1 MKILTRTMAFIVVI
15 AIAMVALGACNC
27 NPFDNGSTAFLT
39 EKMNEIPIE
48 YDGYELVFYEPS
60 LELIYHFEGNLEF
73 NGSTMDMQCGYE
85 INEKFFRDYRV
96 NYKDKTLYIN
106 DEFMRE
112 KSATYVKISRIWRTF
127 KSKNINF
134 EGNSKIIA
142 VYPFDDLLF
151 IVTDG
156 IEDRVKAV
164 NCDGCIPTTLYVLD
178 WDSENVYYAG
188 YLQDYSQPH
197 RFLSVIKKQIGESN
211 DGE

>member
-48 YDGYELVFYEPS
+48 YDGYELIVYNPLTETV
-60 LELIYHFEGNLEF
+60 YHFEGEVEL
-73 NGSTMDMQCGYE
+73 NGATMDIRYGYE
-85 INEKFFRDYRV
+85 IDGKFFRDYQV

-112 KSATYVKISRIWRTF
+112 KSETYVKISRIWRTF
-127 KSKNINF
+127 KSWNINY
-134 EGNSKIIA
+134 EGHSDIMA
-142 VYPFDDLLF
+142 VYPFDGLLF

-156 IEDRVKAV
+156 IKDRVMSI
-164 NCDGCIPTTLYVLD
+164 NCNDCIPVTLYVLD
-178 WDSENVYYAG
+178 WDSEKVYYAG
-188 YLQDYSQPH
+188 YYRDYSEHNIPV
-197 RFLSVIKKQIGESN
+197 SIIKKGLGGTDNEK
-211 DGE
+211 

>member
-1 MKILTRTMAFIVVI
+1 MKILTRIMAFVVVI
-15 AIAMVALGACNC
+15 AMFTLGACNC

-48 YDGYELVFYEPS
+48 YDGYELVVYGSS
-60 LELIYHFEGNLEF
+60 LKLVNSFKGEVEF
-73 NGSTMDMQCGYE
+73 NGEIMNIEFGYE
-85 INEKFFRDYRV
+85 IDGKSFSGYRV

-112 KSATYVKISRIWRTF
+112 RSETYVKINRIWQTF
-127 KSKNINF
+127 KSGSNF
-134 EGNSKIIA
+134 EGESRIMG

-164 NCDGCIPTTLYVLD
+164 NCDGCIPITLYVLD
-178 WDSENVYYAG
+178 WDSEKVYYAG
-188 YLQDYSQPH
+188 CYQDYSEPDV
-197 RFLSVIKKQIGESN
+197 FLRIVKK
-211 DGE
+211 